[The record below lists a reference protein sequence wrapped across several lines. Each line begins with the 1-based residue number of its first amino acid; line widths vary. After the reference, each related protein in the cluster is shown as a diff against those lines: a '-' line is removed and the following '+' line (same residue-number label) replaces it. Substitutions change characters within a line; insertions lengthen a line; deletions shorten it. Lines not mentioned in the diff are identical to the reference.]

1 MTANVSHRG
10 LLASAGG
17 DCIACADC
25 GLTQRLPP
33 LVSGRVAECL
43 RCHKVFARPAAGSL
57 DGALA
62 LLLAA
67 LLAWIPASIADLMVV
82 GANGAVRS
90 GGLANGVMA
99 LWDIGFPFLA
109 TLVALFSIV
118 VPWVFLALLAYVLA
132 SVRLHA
138 PSVRARGPSPVA
150 VLFRWARHL
159 RPWVMMEVY
168 LIGACV
174 AYSRLDQVAHVTIG
188 PAGWSLAAA
197 AVLTLLALAELDER
211 TVWEAFPCA
220 PGVERRET
228 GAPSRSIAC
237 LVCDL
242 LAHDV
247 REGDRCLRCGAV
259 LEARKHRS
267 VQRTA
272 ALVLAGF
279 LLYIPA
285 NLLPVLAV
293 ERYGRDEPNTILGGV
308 VELAHIGL
316 WPLAAIVFGA
326 SIVIPLV
333 KLSALSWNLFLT
345 SRGSPHLLVA
355 RTRLHRWVDVIGRWS
370 NIDVFVISLLVAL
383 VQFGT
388 LERVRPQSGVVAFAA
403 VVVVTMI
410 AARSFDTRLMWDAGR
425 EG

>member
-1 MTANVSHRG
+1 
-10 LLASAGG
+10 
-17 DCIACADC
+17 
-25 GLTQRLPP
+25 
-33 LVSGRVAECL
+33 
-43 RCHKVFARPAAGSL
+43 VFARPATGSV
-57 DGALA
+57 DAALA
-62 LLLAA
+62 LLVAA
-67 LLAWIPASIADLMVV
+67 LLAWVPASIGDLMVV
-82 GANGAVRS
+82 STNGAVRS
-90 GGLANGVMA
+90 GGLASGVMG
-99 LWDIGFPFLA
+99 LWGIGFPSLA
-109 TLVALFSIV
+109 VLVALFSIV
-118 VPWVFLALLAYVLA
+118 VPWAFLGVLVFVLA
-132 SVRLHA
+132 SIRLRVQST
-138 PSVRARGPSPVA
+138 PARGPFRLA

-174 AYSRLDQVAHVTIG
+174 AYSRLNQVAHVTIG

-197 AVLTLLALAELDER
+197 ALLSLLALAELDER
-211 TVWEAFPCA
+211 TVWEALPCA
-220 PGVERRET
+220 PKVERRGA
-228 GAPSRSIAC
+228 GAPSRSIGC
-237 LVCDL
+237 RVCDL
-242 LAHDV
+242 LALDV
-247 REGDRCLRCGAV
+247 REGDRCSRCSAV
-259 LEARKHRS
+259 LEVRKHRS

-308 VELAHIGL
+308 VELVQIGL
-316 WPLAAIVFGA
+316 WPLAAIVFAA

-345 SRGSPHLLVA
+345 SRGSPRLLVA
-355 RTRLHRWVDVIGRWS
+355 RTRLHRWVDLIGRWS

-388 LERVRPQSGVVAFAA
+388 LERVRAQSGVVAFAA

>member
-1 MTANVSHRG
+1 VP
-10 LLASAGG
+10 SA
-17 DCIACADC
+17 
-25 GLTQRLPP
+25 
-33 LVSGRVAECL
+33 
-43 RCHKVFARPAAGSL
+43 
-57 DGALA
+57 
-62 LLLAA
+62 
-67 LLAWIPASIADLMVV
+67 
-82 GANGAVRS
+82 
-90 GGLANGVMA
+90 
-99 LWDIGFPFLA
+99 
-109 TLVALFSIV
+109 
-118 VPWVFLALLAYVLA
+118 FLALLAFVLW
-132 SVRLHA
+132 SIRLRLQSA
-138 PSVRARGPSPVA
+138 PARGPSPLA
-150 VLFRWARHL
+150 VLFRLARHL

-197 AVLTLLALAELDER
+197 ALLTLLALAELDER

-220 PGVERRET
+220 PGVEHRGT
-228 GAPSRSIAC
+228 GAPRRSIAC
-237 LVCDL
+237 RVCDL
-242 LAHDV
+242 LARDV
-247 REGDRCLRCGAV
+247 REGDRCPRCRAL
-259 LEARKHRS
+259 LEVRKHRS

-272 ALVLAGF
+272 ALVITGF

-308 VELAHIGL
+308 VELAHNGL

-333 KLSALSWNLFLT
+333 KLCALSWNLFLT
-345 SRGSPHLLVA
+345 SRGSPRLLVA
-355 RTRLHRWVDVIGRWS
+355 RTRLHRWVDLIGRWS
-370 NIDVFVISLLVAL
+370 NIDVFTVSLLVAL

-388 LERVRPQSGVVAFAA
+388 LERVRPESGVVAFAA

-410 AARSFDTRLMWDAGR
+410 AARSFDTRLMWDAGC